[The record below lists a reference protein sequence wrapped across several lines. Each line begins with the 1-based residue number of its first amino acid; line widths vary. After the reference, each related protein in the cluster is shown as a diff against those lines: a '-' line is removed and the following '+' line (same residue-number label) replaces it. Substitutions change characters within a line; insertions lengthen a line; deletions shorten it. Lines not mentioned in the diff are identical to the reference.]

1 MHILR
6 RLEQKLAPYALQH
19 LTVAIIAVQVLVFV
33 VIHIQP
39 NPQKEAAALERL
51 VLVPSLVLQGEW
63 WRMLTFVAIPSVTG
77 KSLLSPI
84 WAFFAW
90 YVFYLMGTTLENLWG
105 TFRYNLYLLIGYVAT
120 VAAAFAFPD
129 AYATN
134 FYFLESVF
142 LAFAFL
148 FPEFQFLLFFI
159 LPVKVKWLALLLWL
173 QYAFLLITGP
183 WMIRMMILAAISN
196 FVLFFWRDIFDRL
209 SQRRRRMTQQT
220 KHFVAAKKQPAYRH
234 RCTVCG
240 VTDKTN
246 PDEDFRYCSKCAGQ
260 HAYCSKHIREHEHI
274 SNAVIES

>member
-6 RLEQKLAPYALQH
+6 RLEQKLCRTALQH

-33 VIHIQP
+33 VIYIQP

-51 VLVPSLVLQGEW
+51 VLVPSLVLKGEW
-63 WRMLTFVAIPSVTG
+63 WRMLTFVAIPSVNGRT
-77 KSLLSPI
+77 LLGPL

-90 YVFYLMGTTLENLWG
+90 YVFYMMGTALEQFWG
-105 TFRYNLYLLIGYVAT
+105 TFRYNLYLLVGYVAT

-129 AYATN
+129 SYATN
-134 FYFLESVF
+134 FYYLESVF

-148 FPEFQFLLFFI
+148 FPDFQFLLLFI

-173 QYAFLLITGP
+173 QYALMLFAGP
-183 WMIRMMILAAISN
+183 WMIRMMVLAAISN
-196 FVLFFWRDIFDRL
+196 FMLFFWRDIIERM
-209 SQRRRRMTQQT
+209 SHGKRRMSQQA
-220 KHFVAAKKQPAYRH
+220 KHYVAAKKQPAYRH

-240 VTDKTN
+240 VTEKSH

-260 HAYCSKHIREHEHI
+260 HAYCSKHIRDHEHI
-274 SNAVIES
+274 AEAMIEG